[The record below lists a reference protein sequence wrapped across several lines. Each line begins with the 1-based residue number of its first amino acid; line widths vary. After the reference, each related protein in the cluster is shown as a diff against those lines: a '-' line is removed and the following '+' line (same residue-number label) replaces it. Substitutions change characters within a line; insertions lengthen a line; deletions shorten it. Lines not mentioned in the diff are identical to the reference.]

1 MTPHL
6 RPIDESG
13 ASMTEYL
20 LILAPLVA
28 LVALAVLAIAMSG
41 QS

>member
-1 MTPHL
+1 MTPRL
-6 RPIDESG
+6 RPTDESG
-13 ASMTEYL
+13 AGVTEYL
-20 LILAPLVA
+20 LILAPLAA